1 MKLRILENSLRIRLS
16 ADEVRKLLTERRL
29 ENRICFGAGE
39 VLAYTLGISPDV
51 DTASVSFDGKELRVD
66 LAESLAR
73 AWDEDREVGVHEN
86 LETPEGPL
94 ELLIEKD
101 RQPKAGPDPDL
112 R

>member
-16 ADEVRKLLTERRL
+16 GDEVRKLWAERRL
-29 ENRICFGAGE
+29 ENRICFGAEE
-39 VLAYTLGISPDV
+39 VLAYTIEVSSGV
-51 DTASVSFDGKELRVD
+51 DTAGVSFDGKELRVD

-73 AWDEDREVGVHEN
+73 GWSENGEDGIRQT

-101 RQPKAGPDPDL
+101 RKP
-112 R
+112 

>member
-16 ADEVRKLLTERRL
+16 VDEVRKLSAGRRL
-29 ENRICFGAGE
+29 ENRICFGPDE
-39 VLAYTLGISPDV
+39 VLAYTIGVSSNV

-73 AWDEDREVGVHEN
+73 AWGEDREVGVHEN

-101 RQPKAGPDPDL
+101 RHPKTSPRNPGK
-112 R
+112 